1 MRRFVPWP
9 AGPAPM
15 GVAVAAAAAL
25 LFAGCADRAVSPV
38 APQDDDY
45 ETVIP
50 GLTVSEARAAASASG
65 AAAASSEAEVA
76 YVSAAPGTLPG
87 ALSVRV
93 RNVTA
98 GDPATPPI
106 PVSDGGFDPV
116 SVRAASGDQLELA
129 ITQLGGTIAF
139 THVVVPPRRPPTVVR
154 TNPPRGRTDVA
165 LSIRLVIVFSEPID
179 PQSLDETSVTV
190 LRGDVALTGV
200 VSLIPG
206 TPFMAEFVPDSPLEP
221 STEYELIVTTGVRDL
236 DGDALPEEYR
246 SHFTTVEVEA
256 VEGARL
262 VVSNVTTGGAFDLN
276 GYRLRITAADD
287 ETRTFRVDL
296 NTEVSFI
303 GLPEGEVTVELE
315 DVQANCSLSGE
326 PSRTVSVAPSAD
338 VTLEYQVT
346 CAPPPGL
353 GSVRLVYSEGGSDTS
368 ALWAMNAD
376 GSDRRQLTS
385 GMHGDLGPLVSPDG
399 SRIAFTRGSPGR
411 VYVMD
416 ADGGNVTALNAN
428 DPSGWSTSP
437 VTWLPD
443 GNQIAIQFGSGGRVD
458 VIGADGTGRRIL
470 ANDGRDIRAPAWSP
484 DGRMIAFLRY
494 NPPIGEFWT
503 CDNSTGGHE
512 IWLMDASGA
521 DQRMVRRLRWCHA
534 GQWNAHLAWS
544 SDGTRI
550 LFEETDPNDNLPAL
564 WSMNADGSG
573 VVRLLPDWDRFD
585 LTDLTERGPW
595 DGLWSFGRWSSDAKM
610 ILLTRYGSALRRVA
624 WPERLQWWEGESLWE
639 FQFNRNTYLL
649 NVDDGSVVRVTA
661 DGEGWGGDFAR

>member
-1 MRRFVPWP
+1 
-9 AGPAPM
+9 
-15 GVAVAAAAAL
+15 
-25 LFAGCADRAVSPV
+25 
-38 APQDDDY
+38 
-45 ETVIP
+45 
-50 GLTVSEARAAASASG
+50 
-65 AAAASSEAEVA
+65 
-76 YVSAAPGTLPG
+76 
-87 ALSVRV
+87 
-93 RNVTA
+93 
-98 GDPATPPI
+98 
-106 PVSDGGFDPV
+106 
-116 SVRAASGDQLELA
+116 VRAASGDQLELA
-129 ITQLGGTIAF
+129 ITQSGGTIAF
-139 THVVVPPRRPPTVVR
+139 TYVVVPPRRPPTVVR

-179 PQSLDETSVTV
+179 PQSLDGTSVTV

-206 TPFMAEFVPDSPLEP
+206 MPFMAEFVPDSPLEP

-246 SHFTTVEVEA
+246 SHFTTEEVEA

-353 GSVRLVYSEGGSDTS
+353 GSVRLVFSGAANITDLEQFHTS
-368 ALWAMNAD
+368 LWTMNAD

-385 GMHGDLGPLVSPDG
+385 GMHRGSEPLVSPDG
-399 SRIAFTRGSPGR
+399 SRIAFTRGWPSR

-416 ADGGNVTALNAN
+416 ANGSNLTALNPN
-428 DPSGWSTSP
+428 DPSGWFTAAS
-437 VTWLPD
+437 TWLPD
-443 GNQIAIQFGSGGRVD
+443 GNQIAIQYGSGGRVD
-458 VIGADGTGRRIL
+458 VIGADGTGRTTL
-470 ANDGRDIRAPAWSP
+470 VNDGSIRSPAWSP
-484 DGRMIAFLRY
+484 DGSTIAFFRY
-494 NPPIGEFWT
+494 QPPIGEFA
-503 CDNSTGGHE
+503 CDNPTGGHE

-521 DQRMVRRLRWCHA
+521 NQRMVTKLRWCGA
-534 GQWNAHLAWS
+534 WGAHLSWS
-544 SDGTRI
+544 RDGNRI
-550 LFEETDPNDNLPAL
+550 LFEDIDPNGGYTAL
-564 WSMNADGSG
+564 WSMNADGSD
-573 VVRLLPDWDRFD
+573 VVRLAPDWDRFD
-585 LTDLTERGPW
+585 LPRDPAEVYPW
-595 DGLWSFGRWSSDAKM
+595 DGMWSFDRWSPDGKM
-610 ILLTRYGSALRRVA
+610 ILLTRRGSALRQAA
-624 WPERLQWWEGESLWE
+624 WRDLSFWEGGYLWD
-639 FQFNRNTYLL
+639 FQSTFNIYLL

-661 DGEGWGGDFAR
+661 DGASWGADFAR

>member
-1 MRRFVPWP
+1 MRRFVAWP

-45 ETVIP
+45 ETAVP

-65 AAAASSEAEVA
+65 AAAAWSEAEVA

-139 THVVVPPRRPPTVVR
+139 TYVVVPPRRPPTVVR

-221 STEYELIVTTGVRDL
+221 STEYELIVTTAVRDL

-353 GSVRLVYSEGGSDTS
+353 GSVRLVLARGGSYESD
-368 ALWAMNAD
+368 LWAMNGD

-385 GMHGDLGPLVSPDG
+385 GMHRGSEPLVSPDG
-399 SRIAFTRGSPGR
+399 SRIAFTRGWPAR

-416 ADGGNVTALNAN
+416 ANGSNLTALNPN
-428 DPSGWSTSP
+428 DPSGWHTAAS
-437 VTWLPD
+437 TWLPN
-443 GNQIAIQFGSGGRVD
+443 GNQIAIQFGGSGGRVD
-458 VIGADGTGRRIL
+458 VIGADGMGRTTL
-470 ANDGRDIRAPAWSP
+470 VNDGRDIRAPAWSP
-484 DGRMIAFLRY
+484 DGRTIAFLRY
-494 NPPIGEFWT
+494 VYPVGEFSCENPT
-503 CDNSTGGHE
+503 GGGHE
-512 IWLMDASGA
+512 IWLMNAQGG
-521 DQRMVRRLRWCHA
+521 DQRMLRRLRQCSMGW
-534 GQWNAHLAWS
+534 GEHLSWS
-544 SDGTRI
+544 SDGSRI
-550 LFEETDPNDNLPAL
+550 LYTEDNGAYRPEL
-564 WSMNADGSG
+564 WSMNADGSD
-573 VVRLLPDWDRFD
+573 VVRLLPDWSRFD
-585 LTDLTERGPW
+585 LPDDPDGPF
-595 DGLWSFGRWSSDAKM
+595 DGLWSFGRWSPDGKM
-610 ILLTRYGSALRRVA
+610 ILLTRQGNALRQAA
-624 WPERLQWWEGESLWE
+624 WRDVPFWEGGYLWD
-639 FQFNRNTYLL
+639 FQYNRNIYLL

-661 DGEGWGGDFAR
+661 DGASWGADFAR